1 MYAKC
6 KAWIHAHSVVLLLA
20 LLLLAAAACLLSGGE
35 DVPGDEIRTQPIR
48 KELESAADDSEGI
61 RERIGA
67 AEKTANRIEKSADR
81 SGKIADEAAGIAEK
95 CQRIIAEIRRRA
107 EESTAADE
115 P

>member
-1 MYAKC
+1 MYVKC
-6 KAWIHAHSVVLLLA
+6 KAWIYAHSVVLLLA

-35 DVPGDEIRTQPIR
+35 DVPGDGIGTQTIRH
-48 KELESAADDSEGI
+48 ELESTADDSEGI

-67 AEKTANRIEKSADR
+67 AERAADRIEQSAER
-81 SGKIADEAAGIAEK
+81 SGQLADEAAGITEE